1 MRGGAKLKGADH
13 SMLSR
18 ASNPEALG
26 FLSGEVSLASKPE
39 ELLIAIAHRCRK
51 LIIIYYI
58 GLNLRVR
65 TLCSYGVGCMDTS
78 PILHEYQAR
87 FPTFRHL
94 VFKNFEI

>member
-1 MRGGAKLKGADH
+1 LRGGAKLKGADH

-51 LIIIYYI
+51 LINKIQIQIKECILYNLYI
-58 GLNLRVR
+58 
-65 TLCSYGVGCMDTS
+65 
-78 PILHEYQAR
+78 
-87 FPTFRHL
+87 
-94 VFKNFEI
+94 

>member
-51 LIIIYYI
+51 LIK
-58 GLNLRVR
+58 N
-65 TLCSYGVGCMDTS
+65 
-78 PILHEYQAR
+78 QR
-87 FPTFRHL
+87 FMGR
-94 VFKNFEI
+94 

>member
-39 ELLIAIAHRCRK
+39 ELLIAIARRCRK
-51 LIIIYYI
+51 LIKKM
-58 GLNLRVR
+58 LNGYHSCLGNPGQISVSGSCGRIV
-65 TLCSYGVGCMDTS
+65 L
-78 PILHEYQAR
+78 I
-87 FPTFRHL
+87 
-94 VFKNFEI
+94 

>member
-51 LIIIYYI
+51 LIIIMSVLDSEELALYI
-58 GLNLRVR
+58 LKA
-65 TLCSYGVGCMDTS
+65 
-78 PILHEYQAR
+78 PWIL
-87 FPTFRHL
+87 
-94 VFKNFEI
+94 

>member
-18 ASNPEALG
+18 ASNSEALG

-51 LIIIYYI
+51 LIII
-58 GLNLRVR
+58 
-65 TLCSYGVGCMDTS
+65 TL
-78 PILHEYQAR
+78 
-87 FPTFRHL
+87 
-94 VFKNFEI
+94 

>member
-51 LIIIYYI
+51 LIIIP
-58 GLNLRVR
+58 LPSAL
-65 TLCSYGVGCMDTS
+65 T
-78 PILHEYQAR
+78 R
-87 FPTFRHL
+87 FPLIETYQSYKHNAVDVVSL
-94 VFKNFEI
+94 S